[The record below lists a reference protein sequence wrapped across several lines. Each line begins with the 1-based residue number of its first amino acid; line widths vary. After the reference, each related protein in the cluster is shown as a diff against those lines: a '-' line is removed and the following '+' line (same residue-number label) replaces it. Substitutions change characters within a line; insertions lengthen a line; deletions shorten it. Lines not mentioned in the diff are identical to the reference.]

1 MYTFLVLGLVPGTN
15 FQITFF
21 VWLQVVEALAL
32 AFLLVKL
39 GGNFIRAGRES
50 LDTRQSVG
58 LALPSKLLHR

>member
-15 FQITFF
+15 FQVTFL

-50 LDTRQSVG
+50 LDTRQSVR